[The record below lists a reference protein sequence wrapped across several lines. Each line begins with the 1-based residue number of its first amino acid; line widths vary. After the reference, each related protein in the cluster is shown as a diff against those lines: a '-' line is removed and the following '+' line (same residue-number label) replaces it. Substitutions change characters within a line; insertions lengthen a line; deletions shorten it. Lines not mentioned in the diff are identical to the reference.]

1 MGAAFK
7 GFNSIKTKSRNDA
20 LKLDDVIDI
29 IQLPKNKYFT
39 FRILPIMPLHV
50 RQVWIKLWAGGKGKE
65 KRVVSIPRYAINFDP
80 ANPEKPKKGVKCP
93 YMEMAAKFEGQKEAP
108 VRAGDFWLFNVI
120 DREKQDEGAPR
131 KSPSPSKSEKKTGFK
146 DINTESWTPV
156 RVMRLTSTS
165 INRLQELSEE
175 NKVKDKKT
183 KKTAQFDASDARYGF
198 DVKIK
203 FKPDAPGTDKY
214 ALDPAGGPSKL
225 TDEEQSYLVWNLTEE
240 LLDATGRM
248 EEDAAREDIKR
259 MEIVGAESVDDDE
272 DEDDDDDRPS
282 KSKGKK
288 SKSKSTALD
297 DDDDDDDDDDKP
309 KKSKK
314 SKDKKSS
321 KDKSKDKVKKSK
333 KASKLDDDDDDDE
346 NDEEPK
352 PKKSSKS
359 KDKVKKSSKDSD
371 KKSSK
376 SSKDKPAKKSKKDED
391 EKPKKSSKDKA
402 GKSSKSSKEE
412 KGGAKK
418 KAKKT
423 PAKGKSKKSDWD
435 DDE

>member
-7 GFNSIKTKSRNDA
+7 GFSSIKTKSRNDA

-29 IQLPKNKYFT
+29 ITLPKNKYFT

-80 ANPEKPKKGVKCP
+80 NNPEKPKKGVKCP
-93 YMEMAAKFEGQKEAP
+93 YMELAAKFEGQKEAP

-131 KSPSPSKSEKKTGFK
+131 KSPPPSKSEKKTGFK
-146 DINTESWTPV
+146 DINTETWTPV

-175 NKVKDKKT
+175 NRVKDKKT

-225 TDEEQSYLVWNLTEE
+225 TDEEQSYLTWNLTEE

-248 EEDAAREDIKR
+248 TEEAAREDIKR
-259 MEIVGAESVDDDE
+259 MEVVGGEAVDDDE
-272 DEDDDDDRPS
+272 DDEDDEDDRPR
-282 KSKGKK
+282 KGK
-288 SKSKSTALD
+288 KSKSTALD
-297 DDDDDDDDDDKP
+297 DDDDDDDDDEDDKP

-321 KDKSKDKVKKSK
+321 KDGKKSSK
-333 KASKLDDDDDDDE
+333 KSSKLDDDDDDDDD

-352 PKKSSKS
+352 TKKSSKS

-376 SSKDKPAKKSKKDED
+376 SSKEKSSKKSKKDED

-402 GKSSKSSKEE
+402 GKSSKSKKDE
-412 KGGAKK
+412 GGAKK

-423 PAKGKSKKSDWD
+423 PSKKKKSDWD

>member
-7 GFNSIKTKSRNDA
+7 GFSSIKTKSRNDA

-29 IQLPKNKYFT
+29 ITLPKNKYFT

-80 ANPEKPKKGVKCP
+80 NNPEKPKKGVKCP
-93 YMEMAAKFEGQKEAP
+93 YMELAAKFEGQKEAP

-131 KSPSPSKSEKKTGFK
+131 KSPPPSKSEKKTGFK
-146 DINTESWTPV
+146 DINTETWTPV

-175 NKVKDKKT
+175 NRVKDKKT

-225 TDEEQSYLVWNLTEE
+225 TDEEQSYLTWNLTEE

-248 EEDAAREDIKR
+248 TEEAAREDIKR
-259 MEIVGAESVDDDE
+259 MEVVGGEAVDDDE
-272 DEDDDDDRPS
+272 DEDDEDDRPR
-282 KSKGKK
+282 KGK
-288 SKSKSTALD
+288 KSKSTALD
-297 DDDDDDDDDDKP
+297 DDDDDDDEDDKP

-321 KDKSKDKVKKSK
+321 KDGKKSSK
-333 KASKLDDDDDDDE
+333 KSSKLDDDDDDDDD

-352 PKKSSKS
+352 TKKSSKS

-376 SSKDKPAKKSKKDED
+376 SSKEKSSKKSKKDED

-402 GKSSKSSKEE
+402 GKSSKSKKDE
-412 KGGAKK
+412 GGAKK

-423 PAKGKSKKSDWD
+423 PSKKKKSDWD

>member
-272 DEDDDDDRPS
+272 DEDDEDDRPR

-288 SKSKSTALD
+288 SKSKSTAL
-297 DDDDDDDDDDKP
+297 DDDDDDDDDKP

-359 KDKVKKSSKDSD
+359 KDKVKKSSKDSE

-376 SSKDKPAKKSKKDED
+376 SSKDKSAKKSKKDED

>member
-80 ANPEKPKKGVKCP
+80 SNPEKPKKGVKCP
-93 YMEMAAKFEGQKEAP
+93 YMELAAKFEGQKEAP

-146 DINTESWTPV
+146 DINTETWTPV

-259 MEIVGAESVDDDE
+259 MEVVGAESVDDDE
-272 DEDDDDDRPS
+272 DEDDEDDRPS
-282 KSKGKK
+282 KGKGKK
-288 SKSKSTALD
+288 SKSKSTAL
-297 DDDDDDDDDDKP
+297 DDDDDDDDDKP

-359 KDKVKKSSKDSD
+359 KDKVKKSSKDSE

-376 SSKDKPAKKSKKDED
+376 SSKDKSAKKSKKDED